1 MVELV
6 NALLLSAINLSCEAQ
21 TVGVSMQPLLY
32 IALQV
37 TKQYEECDLDVCLTG
52 VVYMLLTSSPADQL
66 QLLQLCKHADT
77 YVM

>member
-37 TKQYEECDLDVCLTG
+37 TKQYEVVKAFNPPTFERLFTSLQYLT
-52 VVYMLLTSSPADQL
+52 
-66 QLLQLCKHADT
+66 
-77 YVM
+77 